1 MSMLLPQAALL
12 LADVLF
18 LRCEYD
24 AATQHYEKL
33 LALKPNNYTALA
45 KLAGE
50 ATATLE
56 YTM

>member
-1 MSMLLPQAALL
+1 MSMLLPLLQAALL

-45 KLAGE
+45 KLAG
-50 ATATLE
+50 
-56 YTM
+56 MQQ